1 MQYLVLR
8 LVSGEQHLFRACF
21 STLGCWVF
29 APFLGIL
36 LLGCGPCAFVPLY
49 LRIFGQLGLCTTS
62 LKRFFFDRTGSCLRF
77 LFFRFS
83 FFVFLFPFFL
93 FSSSFFL
100 FSFFFLPS
108 VPFLSSFL
116 HFCYVTWF
124 AYLRTTLPWV
134 RMEYLPR
141 WVERLPRWGVEW
153 SPRWVERLPRWGV
166 E

>member
-1 MQYLVLR
+1 VFFRVGLLGHRTVLGSVSWEFDAVSGSRHLCVQYLALR

-108 VPFLSSFL
+108 VPFLSPSL
-116 HFCYVTWF
+116 HFCYVT
-124 AYLRTTLPWV
+124 
-134 RMEYLPR
+134 
-141 WVERLPRWGVEW
+141 
-153 SPRWVERLPRWGV
+153 
-166 E
+166 